1 VKKQNEEDIRRLK
14 DLPCSWIGRIN
25 IVKMP
30 ILEKAIYGFNEIAI
44 KILTQVFT

>member
-1 VKKQNEEDIRRLK
+1 MEKIEDWMISHVHGFVGL
-14 DLPCSWIGRIN
+14 